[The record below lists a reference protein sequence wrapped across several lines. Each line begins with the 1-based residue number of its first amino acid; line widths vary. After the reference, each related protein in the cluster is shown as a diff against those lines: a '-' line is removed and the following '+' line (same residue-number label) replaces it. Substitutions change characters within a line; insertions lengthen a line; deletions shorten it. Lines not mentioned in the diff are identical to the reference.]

1 MRFLILI
8 LMTSQLHA
16 AEVVENLAGKREAAA
31 EAVLTSALA
40 RQSPQ
45 ASLTND
51 IELRDMSMFENVASV
66 FSMGVGLWFGE
77 GMKPGVS
84 YQVVEARVRRQNQTV
99 KLTCVMRFE
108 LGNHDRAQVHV
119 QKCENPGAALLPR
132 FTTDQNVL
140 NSALTSNQRAFVVKV
155 QEVPIWYANG
165 VNNDDREEESA
176 YRGSIISAPSAAG
189 SR

>member
-1 MRFLILI
+1 MRFLFLV
-8 LMTSQLHA
+8 LLCSQLHA
-16 AEVVENLAGKREAAA
+16 AEVIEDLAGKREAAA
-31 EAVLTSALA
+31 QAVLTSALA

-45 ASLTND
+45 ASLSDD

-84 YQVVEARVRRQNQTV
+84 YQVVEARVRRQNQNV

-108 LGNHDRAQVHV
+108 LGNHDRANVHV
-119 QKCENPGAALLPR
+119 QKCENPGAALLPK

-155 QEVPIWYANG
+155 QEAPNWYG
-165 VNNDDREEESA
+165 SSVNNDDREEEND
-176 YRGSIISAPSAAG
+176 YRGSIISAPAAAG
-189 SR
+189 TR